1 MQKIFSYLYKDL
13 IKNISKNGHPHEKF
27 LFKSRSH
34 SIVVFCIASNQST
47 TLELLCENIPYKVV
61 SRSTIQSILKE
72 GVANNFFSKE
82 IDSKDKRQKNYRL
95 SIESKGILE
104 NWLKNQKKFL
114 SILEAA

>member
-1 MQKIFSYLYKDL
+1 MQKIFYYLYKDL

-34 SIVVFCIASNQST
+34 SIVVFCIASNQVT

-95 SIESKGILE
+95 SKESKGILE

-114 SILEAA
+114 SLLEAA